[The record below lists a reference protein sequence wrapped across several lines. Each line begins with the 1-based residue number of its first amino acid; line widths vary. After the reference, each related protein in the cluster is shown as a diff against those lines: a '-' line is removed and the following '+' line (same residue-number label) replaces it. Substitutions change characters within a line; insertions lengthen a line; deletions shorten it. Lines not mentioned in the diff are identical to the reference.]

1 MIKSAGKKLLVA
13 VLGICVA
20 LMTVLGVATY
30 RRDGGI
36 VADAEGTVEDIIDLS
51 QGPNSNIGQP
61 TADGAANL
69 LKFHFKGVN
78 MSDGSFMENA
88 VVSEGVTIGDLIVVD
103 NGTAS
108 KTVSQ
113 WSSDSGKRA
122 FRIAV
127 YGAGMYLQCENG
139 VVDVNTIRYVTFKK
153 GFVLF
158 QGVDGTTGDWVFTK
172 TASEKLSATEFP
184 ADLKLYVNKTAD
196 AYQYAATSLTVSSAP
211 EKVTYTVGDTFD
223 PAGMTIEA
231 VTETNGNKSINVT
244 SAMCSADFSEAGE
257 KTVTV
262 SYGGQ
267 TVTQAVTVSA
277 PAKVLTGIAY
287 KEGSV
292 SIELNGTFK
301 QMTLNGLKATAT
313 YEGGETAEIDVVAD
327 MISVDPSELGER
339 KGKIVYTEGNTTV
352 SCDVTVTV
360 TERTTEFAAGNM
372 YVIPLDGYYDGED
385 GATFK
390 MNDSGISI
398 WFTTNAGFGKEG
410 AFKGL
415 TGGTDG
421 WYDGAGFEAAFAD
434 IKAHVLLNGKTFDQ
448 LNAEGAG
455 LARFCMGWF
464 GEGLY
469 CLRVHTDG
477 SFKYNNLETVT
488 ILRGFRMYGNTK
500 KAIGARTPCDY
511 TFTVADK
518 PGTSDKMLVRKTES
532 LTVVSAPSKTEYL
545 TGDNFSA
552 EGMTVKAVY
561 SDGGEKTFAVK
572 DRMVSYDFSE
582 AGEKDVTVTYNGV
595 SATQKVTVKAP
606 VATITGIAVKDNAKL
621 SLKQYSL
628 NATLTEGAKLV
639 VSYSDNT
646 TEEVDLTLAMI
657 GGYTNEKAGDFKATV
672 TYKDNTCEIGYTVSA
687 YDGTSFIKGINY
699 GPVYGSEGTG
709 YANFVGIDD
718 VTAPLKALWNVDK
731 AKSLIIG
738 KTNGDL
744 VTINGVT
751 LTQLV
756 SEGKVARMLMNG
768 RNFGFHIDDA
778 EFMATVKS
786 GAEICFL
793 PGFAWLTNSS
803 DAWGAPTP
811 ETYEPIENAV
821 VTSPLYFSFKN
832 DKVNKV
838 IDTVTLKGTPKAAY
852 NKGDVIDVTGLS
864 LAVKYKGFDVEYVD
878 LTADMCEY
886 DFASAGNKTVTVT
899 YGGKTVTFDVTV
911 EDIVLSEVE
920 ITSEP
925 TKKDYDFGIENELD
939 LTGLV
944 VTAKYGNGTT
954 KEISHDSLT
963 VTGFDS
969 RKFGVQTIKVVY
981 GEFEVTFEVEVKNIS
996 TNKYLGIDYVSA
1008 ATSYESTQHN
1018 SLVISFTLNGVYEQL
1033 NSFWGANQ
1041 LDYVADYMLINGKKV
1056 SDLVA
1061 EGKVTRLAVWTSQL
1075 VIHLD
1080 TTKLVPATWVDK
1092 RADKNDPDDK
1102 GIHYIE
1108 GESEVVET
1116 VTFLPGFQWYTVNGV
1131 LSGELWGNNNA
1142 YQYATPI
1149 AGAVLKETITIH
1161 NEDGYGWT
1169 RPLKKD
1175 GDKVAS
1181 DALTIA
1187 SLPKKTTYAPGEKL
1201 DLTGLQI
1208 LAKYEDGGEEIIVPG
1223 ASEVDGFKKD
1233 TEGTQTLT
1241 YTYFG
1246 QVVSFEITVKN
1257 PDSGKTGG
1265 CGSALDA
1272 AGLSGLAMLGLAFIA
1287 KRKRK

>member
-36 VADAEGTVEDIIDLS
+36 VADAEGATNANDLLDFGIDCNGTS
-51 QGPNSNIGQP
+51 PNSFGGPLLSIKWRNVNQP
-61 TADGAANL
+61 ASWGAR
-69 LKFHFKGVN
+69 K
-78 MSDGSFMENA
+78 A
-88 VVSEGVTIGDLIVVD
+88 VIGDGTVGDYIVITTKS
-103 NGTAS
+103 GES
-108 KTVSQ
+108 KTVTELGNKITRVISYGQ
-113 WSSDSGKRA
+113 ETGINFEGDIKKADVKSITLKAGLAPLVKGDNADNWGGDSVIYDTDSTKA
-122 FRIAV
+122 
-127 YGAGMYLQCENG
+127 LP
-139 VVDVNTIRYVTFKK
+139 VDVTIYPA
-153 GFVLF
+153 
-158 QGVDGTTGDWVFTK
+158 VDRGLWEVES
-172 TASEKLSATEFP
+172 TA
-184 ADLKLYVNKTAD
+184 
-196 AYQYAATSLTVSSAP
+196 LTVTTQP
-211 EKVTYTVGDTFD
+211 TKVSYMVGDTFD
-223 PAGMTIEA
+223 PTGMTIKATTVGAGELSPA
-231 VTETNGNKSINVT
+231 VAKLAYSY
-244 SAMCSADFSEAGE
+244 DFTTAGE

-262 SYGGQ
+262 SYAGITTTIDVTVEALSKTVESIALKSGSKMLAKQFTKGVSFSEGAKLVVSYSDNTTEEISLTSDMVSGYSNAELGDFTATVTYEGKTCEIPYTVSAYDGTTDFQGITLGNSYSVAQGGFGVDFLVGGNGSYKYLWSIDKAASAVTGKTLGDLVTINGV
-267 TVTQAVTVSA
+267 TVTQLVNEGKVARIYTYGKTLGFHIDNASYKNEVLNGGVVELLPGFQFVTNSADAYGGSASPETYTLIDGALITSPVYFCFWNGKSVKAVETVTISGSPKTVYTKDDTIDVNGLSLTVKYYGESETETVEVTADMCEYDFSEVTESAAVTVS
-277 PAKVLTGIAY
+277 Y
-287 KEGSV
+287 
-292 SIELNGTFK
+292 
-301 QMTLNGLKATAT
+301 
-313 YEGGETAEIDVVAD
+313 
-327 MISVDPSELGER
+327 
-339 KGKIVYTEGNTTV
+339 
-352 SCDVTVTV
+352 
-360 TERTTEFAAGNM
+360 
-372 YVIPLDGYYDGED
+372 
-385 GATFK
+385 
-390 MNDSGISI
+390 
-398 WFTTNAGFGKEG
+398 
-410 AFKGL
+410 
-415 TGGTDG
+415 
-421 WYDGAGFEAAFAD
+421 
-434 IKAHVLLNGKTFDQ
+434 NGKS
-448 LNAEGAG
+448 A
-455 LARFCMGWF
+455 
-464 GEGLY
+464 
-469 CLRVHTDG
+469 
-477 SFKYNNLETVT
+477 SFNVE
-488 ILRGFRMYGNTK
+488 
-500 KAIGARTPCDY
+500 
-511 TFTVADK
+511 
-518 PGTSDKMLVRKTES
+518 
-532 LTVVSAPSKTEYL
+532 
-545 TGDNFSA
+545 
-552 EGMTVKAVY
+552 
-561 SDGGEKTFAVK
+561 
-572 DRMVSYDFSE
+572 
-582 AGEKDVTVTYNGV
+582 
-595 SATQKVTVKAP
+595 VKAP

-778 EFMATVKS
+778 EFMATVKN

-899 YGGKTVTFDVTV
+899 YDGKTVTFDVTV
-911 EDIVLSEVE
+911 EDVVLNEVE

-963 VTGFDS
+963 ITGFDS

-1056 SDLVA
+1056 TDLVA

-1131 LSGELWGNNNA
+1131 LSGDLWGNNNA

-1169 RPLKKD
+1169 RPLKRD

-1181 DALTIA
+1181 DALTIV

-1201 DLTGLQI
+1201 DLTGIQI
-1208 LAKYEDGGEEIIVPG
+1208 LAKYEDGGEEIIVSG

-1233 TEGTQTLT
+1233 TEGTQTLS

-1246 QVVSFEITVKN
+1246 QTVSFEITVKN

>member
-36 VADAEGTVEDIIDLS
+36 VADAEGATNANDLLNFGIDCNGTS
-51 QGPNSNIGQP
+51 PNSFGGPLLSIKWRKPVNQP
-61 TADGAANL
+61 ASWGAR
-69 LKFHFKGVN
+69 K
-78 MSDGSFMENA
+78 A
-88 VVSEGVTIGDLIVVD
+88 VIGDGTVGDYIVITTKS
-103 NGTAS
+103 GES
-108 KTVSQ
+108 KTVTELGNKITRVISYGQ
-113 WSSDSGKRA
+113 ETGINFEGDIKKADVKSITLKAGLAPLVKGDNADNWGGDSVIYDTDSTKA
-122 FRIAV
+122 
-127 YGAGMYLQCENG
+127 LP
-139 VVDVNTIRYVTFKK
+139 VDVTIYPA
-153 GFVLF
+153 
-158 QGVDGTTGDWVFTK
+158 VDRGLWEVESTALTITTQPTK
-172 TASEKLSATEFP
+172 
-184 ADLKLYVNKTAD
+184 
-196 AYQYAATSLTVSSAP
+196 VS
-211 EKVTYTVGDTFD
+211 YMVGDTFD
-223 PAGMTIEA
+223 PTGMKITATTVGAGELSPA
-231 VTETNGNKSINVT
+231 VAKLAYSY
-244 SAMCSADFSEAGE
+244 DFTTAGE

-262 SYGGQ
+262 SYAGITTTIDVTVEAPSKTVESIALKSGSKMLAKQFTKGVSFSEGAKLVVSYSDNTTEEISLTSDMVSGYSNAELGDFTATVTYEGKTCEIPYTVSAYDGTTDFQGITLGNSYSVAQGGFGVDFLVGGNGSYKYLWSIDKAASAVTGKTLGDLVTINGV
-267 TVTQAVTVSA
+267 TVTQLVNEGKVARIYTYGKTLGFHIDNASYKNEVLNGGVVELLPGFQFVTNSDDAFGGNASPETYTLIDGALITSPVYFCFWNGKSVKAAETVTISGSPKTVYTKDDTIDLNGLSLTVKYYGESETETVEVTADMCEYDFSEVTESTAVTVS
-277 PAKVLTGIAY
+277 Y
-287 KEGSV
+287 
-292 SIELNGTFK
+292 NGK
-301 QMTLNGLKATAT
+301 
-313 YEGGETAEIDVVAD
+313 
-327 MISVDPSELGER
+327 S
-339 KGKIVYTEGNTTV
+339 
-352 SCDVTVTV
+352 
-360 TERTTEFAAGNM
+360 
-372 YVIPLDGYYDGED
+372 
-385 GATFK
+385 ATF
-390 MNDSGISI
+390 NV
-398 WFTTNAGFGKEG
+398 E
-410 AFKGL
+410 
-415 TGGTDG
+415 
-421 WYDGAGFEAAFAD
+421 
-434 IKAHVLLNGKTFDQ
+434 
-448 LNAEGAG
+448 
-455 LARFCMGWF
+455 
-464 GEGLY
+464 
-469 CLRVHTDG
+469 
-477 SFKYNNLETVT
+477 
-488 ILRGFRMYGNTK
+488 
-500 KAIGARTPCDY
+500 
-511 TFTVADK
+511 
-518 PGTSDKMLVRKTES
+518 
-532 LTVVSAPSKTEYL
+532 
-545 TGDNFSA
+545 
-552 EGMTVKAVY
+552 
-561 SDGGEKTFAVK
+561 
-572 DRMVSYDFSE
+572 
-582 AGEKDVTVTYNGV
+582 
-595 SATQKVTVKAP
+595 VKAP

-778 EFMATVKS
+778 EFMATVKN

-832 DKVNKV
+832 EKVNKV

-899 YGGKTVTFDVTV
+899 YDGKTVTFDVTV
-911 EDIVLSEVE
+911 EDVVLSEVE

-954 KEISHDSLT
+954 KEISQDSLT
-963 VTGFDS
+963 ITGFDS

-996 TNKYLGIDYVSA
+996 ANKYLGIDYVSA

-1018 SLVISFTLNGVYEQL
+1018 SLVISFILNGVYEEV
-1033 NSFWGANQ
+1033 NSFWGANK

-1061 EGKVTRLAVWTSQL
+1061 EGKVTRLAVWASQL

-1092 RADKNDPDDK
+1092 RADKNDPNDK

-1131 LSGELWGNNNA
+1131 LSGDLWGNDNA

-1201 DLTGLQI
+1201 ELTGLQI

-1233 TEGTQTLT
+1233 TEGTQTLS

-1246 QVVSFEITVKN
+1246 QTVSFEITVKN